1 MHETELFRKLIR
13 QEKRLHRPWYR
24 GDYQT
29 LSALLHPAFFE
40 FCRSGV
46 SADKDDTL
54 NDLLSPV
61 QHAQH
66 IYSGD
71 YRCSQISGSCV
82 LITYRSFQLAG
93 GRCIR
98 ETNRSSLWTETA
110 PDIWQLRFHQGTP
123 SEREE

>member
-1 MHETELFRKLIR
+1 MHETELFRELIR

-61 QHAQH
+61 QDAQH

-71 YRCSQISGSCV
+71 YHCSQISGSCV

-93 GRCIR
+93 GCRIR